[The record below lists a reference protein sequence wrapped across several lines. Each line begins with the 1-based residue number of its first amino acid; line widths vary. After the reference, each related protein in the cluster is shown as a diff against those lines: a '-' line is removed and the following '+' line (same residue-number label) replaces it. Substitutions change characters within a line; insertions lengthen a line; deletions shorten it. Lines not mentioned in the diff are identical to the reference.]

1 MTITMTKKGN
11 SMAEDQSQEQNE
23 KDRKGD
29 VTLDYIIEQE
39 MLEMGLDPRNK
50 NDVQKFW
57 EQKGLLG

>member
-1 MTITMTKKGN
+1 MTITMMKKGN
-11 SMAEDQSQEQNE
+11 SMAEEKNQEQTQE
-23 KDRKGD
+23 DRKGD